1 MKVFV
6 QAITELDGKVHVSV
20 SDSRGAYRN
29 PYMYDSNNDQW
40 STLPPLPS
48 WSFGLVNVPDRK
60 QLLAVGGNMESKDEV
75 KVTNKVFLWDEKNMK
90 WFTPY
95 PDMPTARC
103 HSSCIS
109 HGSSVIVAGGITGWD
124 PLTMTRSVEVL
135 HITDRYSYW
144 NEVEQLPFVT
154 RDTVSLIVDGNLY
167 IAGGYDEDHQSTCN
181 IMTASL
187 PQLLQSSNNNTS
199 SGQVWNKLPDMPYS
213 SQSIN
218 HYQGRLI
225 TFAGADKV
233 EQPGNHLPT
242 WKSVPLIHVY
252 NAKAKSWDCVGE
264 NPFDYYFG
272 YSVHLQENKIL
283 FLGGLTG
290 TYNTGED
297 DDLITACMLLTLT
310 P

>member
-1 MKVFV
+1 VY
-6 QAITELDGKVHVSV
+6 IT
-20 SDSRGAYRN
+20 
-29 PYMYDSNNDQW
+29 PYGEEGGYCTPCMYDIDKDKW
-40 STLPPLPS
+40 FVLPELPYINFS
-48 WSFGLVNVPDRK
+48 LVAVPEK
-60 QLLAVGGNMESKDEV
+60 KHLLAIGGVRTS
-75 KVTNKVFLWDEKNMK
+75 VTNKVFLWDEQSHK
-90 WFTPY
+90 WLTPY
-95 PDMPTARC
+95 PNMPTARC
-103 HSSCIS
+103 HCSGIS
-109 HGSSVIVAGGITGWD
+109 YGSSVIVAGGVTSYD
-124 PLTMTRSVEVL
+124 PFTLTSSVEVL
-135 HITDRYSYW
+135 HIYKDFSRSYW
-144 NEVEQLPFVT
+144 SVVKQLPFGM
-154 RDTVSLIVDGNLY
+154 SNSIPLIIDDKLY
-167 IAGGYDEDHQSTCN
+167 IAGGYDIGGVICN
-181 IMTASL
+181 MLTASL
-187 PQLLQSSNNNTS
+187 PQLLQSSNNTS